1 MDPHAS
7 PAPPAAAPP
16 AATRPPIPG
25 QALAIMMLGCALA
38 LLIGTFSRSWASWTE
53 GGGESGGI
61 GPAGAE
67 FCMRG
72 MCSDIP
78 WSVLESARVKMSGD
92 ISVLG
97 TLSMLGGLAAAAA
110 AGLCGVL
117 ILTRRPE
124 KVPVKPVRAALGA
137 AAVVMAFFA
146 MRLLTSSMKIKLG
159 VSYGTVIG
167 LGAAIA
173 AVAIFQTKVMP
184 WLAQV
189 PRAIAGPGA
198 GPGAPMMQQPQ
209 LPPQMQPPSY
219 PCPRCQ
225 RPLVWV
231 AQYQRWFCEA
241 CRDYA

>member
-7 PAPPAAAPP
+7 PAPPVAAPP
-16 AATRPPIPG
+16 AAAKPPIPG
-25 QALAIMMLGCALA
+25 QPLAIMMLVCALA
-38 LLIGTFSRSWASWTE
+38 LLIATFSRSWVSWTE

-61 GPAGAE
+61 GPMGAE

-72 MCSDIP
+72 MCTNIP

-97 TLSMLGGLAAAAA
+97 TLSTLGGLAAAAA

-117 ILTRRPE
+117 ILTRKPE

-137 AAVVMAFFA
+137 AVVVMTFFA

-173 AVAIFQTKVMP
+173 AVAIFQSKVMP
-184 WLAQV
+184 WLAQL
-189 PRAIAGPGA
+189 PRPVAAPG
-198 GPGAPMMQQPQ
+198 GPGAPQMQ
-209 LPPQMQPPSY
+209 PPQMQPPQMPSY

-231 AQYQRWFCEA
+231 AQYQRWFCEG